1 MRYSEILRKEREE
14 LAKTAIAPEPV
25 EVEKPISKKEF
36 REMFGIKVQKRVLKN
51 VVNHK
56 KRYRGTYLQSL
67 SERVDCMKNRKHVYL
82 PSAIHLYVEDK
93 AKEMGIAKADLIR
106 RAIMNY
112 IEWCEK

>member
-14 LAKTAIAPEPV
+14 LERTAIEPEPI

-56 KRYRGTYLQSL
+56 QRSRGTYLENL
-67 SERVDCMKNRKHVYL
+67 YERVEGMNSRKRVYL
-82 PSAIHLYVEDK
+82 PQSIHFYIEDK
-93 AKEMGIAKADLIR
+93 AKEMGIAKADLVR

>member
-25 EVEKPISKKEF
+25 EAEKPMSKKEF
-36 REMFGIKVQKRVLKN
+36 RELFGIKVQKRVLKN

-56 KRYRGTYLQSL
+56 KRFRGTYLQSL
-67 SERVDCMKNRKHVYL
+67 SDRVDSMKNRKHVYL

-93 AKEMGIAKADLIR
+93 AKEMGIAKADLVR